1 VTSKAGHHH
10 AIVVFSM
17 TADRGFVVVPGVLA
31 DAEIEALRSDLA
43 SMPRGRAGV
52 RHVLGHPAIRA
63 LSEDP
68 RLVQLAT
75 RLLGAPPQAFKAT
88 LFDKSP
94 ASNWLVAWH
103 QDLALPVRS
112 RVDAP
117 GWGPW
122 TDKGGRLHAIAPAE
136 ALSRVV
142 ALRVHLDDCGPD
154 NGPLRVV
161 PGSHRFGRLST
172 ARINELVGDVAPI
185 ECTVGAG
192 GIVAM
197 RPLVLHASSKSVS
210 RRPRRVLHVEYATD
224 LVVGPGIELAVA

>member
-1 VTSKAGHHH
+1 
-10 AIVVFSM
+10 
-17 TADRGFVVVPGVLA
+17 
-31 DAEIEALRSDLA
+31 
-43 SMPRGRAGV
+43 
-52 RHVLGHPAIRA
+52 
-63 LSEDP
+63 
-68 RLVQLAT
+68 
-75 RLLGAPPQAFKAT
+75 
-88 LFDKSP
+88 
-94 ASNWLVAWH
+94 
-103 QDLALPVRS
+103 
-112 RVDAP
+112 
-117 GWGPW
+117 
-122 TDKGGRLHAIAPAE
+122 LHAIAPAE
-136 ALSRVV
+136 ALSCVV
-142 ALRVHLDDCGPD
+142 ALRVHLDDSGPD